1 MRVDRLIYVF
11 DGAVHEDEPFLAPL
25 INWTRVRFKIGL
37 SPSWQPVLAVAAS
50 SALPW
55 WRLGMLS

>member
-1 MRVDRLIYVF
+1 MAQCMKMNR
-11 DGAVHEDEPFLAPL
+11 L

-55 WRLGMLS
+55 WQLGMLS